1 MDGETDMSAKDD
13 TKTFRAET
21 KAWLQENFPS
31 SLREGGAQAILG
43 GRKVDED
50 TARDAELWRQHLVDQ
65 GWGTPTW
72 PKEYGGAGLDGN
84 QLNILQDE
92 MAAIGAY
99 NPIPGMTG
107 NGITMVGPTIL
118 DYGTE
123 EQKRSH
129 LPPMARGEIYWCI
142 GYSEPNS
149 GSDLASLSTK
159 AEDNGDCWIIN
170 GQKIWTSGADISQWC
185 GMLVRTDSSAKK
197 RDGISFMLV
206 DMNQPGITTRLI
218 KLISGNSPFCET
230 FLTDARAEKD
240 GLLGPLNE
248 GWSVGK
254 RLLQHERFSQT
265 GSRSSAEPSKAERLE
280 DMAKRY
286 VGTDDQGNL
295 ADADLRARLVDHLM
309 GARAHSLT
317 LQRIADEAR
326 GKIEVSA
333 TASILKNSATTVAQ
347 TRSELVL
354 EMMGHQGLGWEGAE
368 FKPGELAATR
378 GWLSG
383 KAMSIAG
390 GSFEIQKNII
400 GKNILGLPETTQ
412 QG

>member
-1 MDGETDMSAKDD
+1 MSAKDD
-13 TKTFRAET
+13 LNTFRAET

-31 SLREGGAQAILG
+31 SLRDGGAQAILG

-50 TARDAELWRQHLVDQ
+50 TARDAELWRQHLVDK

-84 QLNILQDE
+84 RLNVLQDE
-92 MAAIGAY
+92 MVAIGAY

-123 EQKRSH
+123 EQKRRH
-129 LPPMARGEIYWCI
+129 LPPMARGDIYWCI
-142 GYSEPNS
+142 GYSEPNA

-159 AEDNGDCWIIN
+159 AEDNGDYWIIN

-185 GMLVRTDSSAKK
+185 GMLVRTDSNANK

-206 DMNQPGITTRLI
+206 DMDQPGVTARLI

-230 FLTDARAEKD
+230 FFTDARAEKD
-240 GLLGPLNE
+240 GLLGPLNG
-248 GWSVGK
+248 GWTVGK
-254 RLLQHERFSQT
+254 RLLQHERASQT
-265 GSRSSAEPSKAERLE
+265 GTRRSAEPSKAESLE

-286 VGTDDQGNL
+286 VGTDDQGQL
-295 ADADLRARLVDHLM
+295 ADKDLRARLVDQLM
-309 GARAHSLT
+309 SARAHSLT

-347 TRSELVL
+347 TRSELVI

-368 FKPGELAATR
+368 FNPAELAATR
-378 GWLSG
+378 GWLAG

-400 GKNILGLPETTQ
+400 CKNILGLPETTQ